1 MTPSLTNSSLAGDG
15 MPADSCGKSL
25 PASPC
30 LQHLHEMSGLN
41 PEEQGMFEDWFWPFG
56 PGHHQNDGTEHDE
69 EIMSWFTYNNGD
81 DVFSPTVNEGPS
93 SPPTE
98 SLKNAGSTG
107 FVCFQKS
114 EHDAT
119 PESSDVNSFSEEKDA
134 SVDVHAAKNPYD
146 KSRVVIKKKSRSEK
160 SFKSTEN
167 TTFEIHDFREE
178 IIDGERWPLRI
189 VSKTITGDS
198 VFYMVSKGQK
208 NEFKYTAEELYGETF
223 TPTKRYY
230 TTLQDNE
237 TAAHICVSQKIKME
251 DLIHHNKRLRG
262 IKRLKK
268 RSKFKMD
275 THVAISDI

>member
-1 MTPSLTNSSLAGDG
+1 MTPSLTNLSLAGDT
-15 MPADSCGKSL
+15 MQAHSCEESL
-25 PASPC
+25 LASPC
-30 LQHLHEMSGLN
+30 LQHLHEMSGLD
-41 PEEQGMFEDWFWPFG
+41 PEEQGMFEDWFWSCG
-56 PGHHQNDGTEHDE
+56 SGHHQNDGTEHAE
-69 EIMSWFTYNNGD
+69 EIMSWFTDNNGD

-119 PESSDVNSFSEEKDA
+119 PESSDVNSFSEEKDT
-134 SVDVHAAKNPYD
+134 SVDVHAAKNPWD

-160 SFKSTEN
+160 SFKYTGN
-167 TTFEIHDFREE
+167 TTFEVHDFREE
-178 IIDGERWPLRI
+178 IIDGCRWPLRI

-208 NEFKYTAEELYGETF
+208 NEFKYTEEELYTDTF
-223 TPTKRYY
+223 TPIKRYY

-237 TAAHICVSQKIKME
+237 TAAHICVAHKIKME
-251 DLIHHNKRLRG
+251 DLVHHNKRLRG

-268 RSKFKMD
+268 RSKFKLD